1 MDSSCV
7 KVVHIYQKT
16 KEGYLL
22 FYTVSDF
29 LVFFTVFCREA
40 RRWNIRV
47 IGVCPM
53 FDHLH
58 VLVECEDKVRL
69 CRFVQAY
76 TRQYAEE
83 FNLSIGAS
91 GSVFEEQFGRA
102 EREGLKEVRSAC
114 SYLYNNPGEKK
125 LCRRAEEYRWT
136 FLAFAVSRNPFSEPI
151 VLSKSGF
158 KLRKALKLV
167 DYLRRHDKVLRYRC
181 DYIISTYNCID
192 FERLISFY
200 GSYEQTCLAFASNQG
215 KEFGLKEE
223 FTPGNHKAY
232 LQISQFLV
240 RKLEI
245 KDVKDVFKLPADKIK
260 KLARLCYQMTESSKR
275 QIEKYFRGA
284 QPFDSQPNNR
294 ILSP

>member
-1 MDSSCV
+1 
-7 KVVHIYQKT
+7 
-16 KEGYLL
+16 
-22 FYTVSDF
+22 
-29 LVFFTVFCREA
+29 
-40 RRWNIRV
+40 
-47 IGVCPM
+47 M